1 MRLLRSRSPRDKE
14 NASMSTSPHPSP
26 EGAAAPVPDTPTA
39 TILAK
44 GVDPYVVDGSQVADP
59 PTTLRGK
66 LKFLGPGM
74 ITSAAVVGSGELL
87 TATTLGATVG
97 FMLLW
102 LVLVSTFL
110 KVWVQIELA
119 RWSISTGRTAV
130 DGYDDVPPRIGRRG
144 WISWL
149 QLLMFLQFFIGQA
162 GVISAS
168 AFAFSSLFPI
178 GPEPYTLLSIGT
190 WVAILVVVAIAIHSL
205 NRYAVV
211 ERLST
216 VLVLLVTVF
225 AIVMVFLLQ
234 STEFAWTLGDVGDGM
249 RFQIA
254 AGSIGVAIAMFG
266 MTGVGAGETTA
277 YTYWVV
283 EKGYAAWAG
292 PNDGTESWVARARG
306 WISVMK
312 VDAWVSWVIY
322 TASTAAF
329 SVLGAAVLHPQ
340 GLIPEGN
347 EVMVTIS
354 SIFDSAVGT
363 WGGVLFLL
371 GAGLALFKTILANV
385 PSLGRITGQTLA
397 VFGAYDWR
405 NQIARDRWQRVIMI
419 VLPVSWGLLGTIA
432 SSPLL
437 LVIIAG
443 ILNAVYLIG
452 AAVATVYLARTQT
465 EPRLR
470 DGRPTEIMLWISAAA
485 ITAVGVIGLVNV
497 F

>member
-1 MRLLRSRSPRDKE
+1 MT
-14 NASMSTSPHPSP
+14 TSPSSTPSGSPASPEPSP
-26 EGAAAPVPDTPTA
+26 DLPTR
-39 TILAK
+39 TVLAK
-44 GVDPYVVDGSQVADP
+44 GVDPYVVDGSQIADP
-59 PTTLRGK
+59 PTTLRGR

-87 TATTLGATVG
+87 TATALGATVG

-130 DGYDDVPPRIGRRG
+130 DGYDDVPPRLGRRG

-149 QLLMFLQFFIGQA
+149 QLLMILQFFIGQA

-168 AFAFSSLFPI
+168 AFAFSSLMPI
-178 GPEPYTLLSIGT
+178 GGEPYSLLSIGV
-190 WVAILVVVAIAIHSL
+190 WVALLVVVAIAIHSL

-211 ERLST
+211 ERIST
-216 VLVLLVTVF
+216 VLVLLVTLF

-234 STEFAWTLGDVGDGM
+234 GTEFAWSAGDLAGGM
-249 RFQIA
+249 RFQLA
-254 AGSIGVAIAMFG
+254 AGAIGVAIAMFG

-283 EKGYAAWAG
+283 EKGYAAWTG
-292 PNDGTESWVARARG
+292 PNDGSEGWVSRAKG

-329 SVLGAAVLHPQ
+329 YILGAAVLHPQ
-340 GLIPEGN
+340 GLVPEGN

-363 WGGVLFLL
+363 WGGVLFLI

-385 PSLGRITGQTLA
+385 PSLSRISGQTLA
-397 VFGAYDWR
+397 VFGAYDW
-405 NQIARDRWQRVIMI
+405 NDQAARDRWQRVIMI
-419 VLPVSWGLLGTIA
+419 VLPIGWGLLGTIA

-452 AAVATVYLARTQT
+452 AAIATVFLARTQT
-465 EPRLR
+465 DPRIR

-485 ITAVGVIGLVNV
+485 IIAVGVIGLVNA

>member
-1 MRLLRSRSPRDKE
+1 MT
-14 NASMSTSPHPSP
+14 TSHDPATSGPEPHA
-26 EGAAAPVPDTPTA
+26 EHTPDTPSR
-39 TILAK
+39 TIIAK
-44 GVDPYVVDGSQVADP
+44 GVDPYVVDGSQVAEP
-59 PTTLRGK
+59 PTTLREK

-168 AFAFSSLFPI
+168 AFAFSTLFPI
-178 GPEPYTLLSIGT
+178 GPEPYSLLSIGI

-205 NRYAVV
+205 NRYAVI

-234 STEFAWTLGDVGDGM
+234 STEFAWTLGDIGDGM

-254 AGSIGVAIAMFG
+254 AGSVGVAIAMFG

-292 PNDGTESWVARARG
+292 PNDGTDSWVSRARG

-312 VDAWVSWVIY
+312 VDAWVSWIIY

-329 SVLGAAVLHPQ
+329 YVLGAAVLHPQ
-340 GLIPEGN
+340 GLVPEGN
-347 EVMVTIS
+347 DVMVTIS

-385 PSLGRITGQTLA
+385 PSLGRITGQALA
-397 VFGAYDWR
+397 VFGAYDWKD
-405 NQIARDRWQRVIMI
+405 QIARDRWQRAIMI
-419 VLPVSWGLLGTIA
+419 VLPIGWGVLGTIA

-437 LVIIAG
+437 LVIVAG

-452 AAVATVYLARTQT
+452 AAIATVFLARTQT
-465 EPRLR
+465 DPRIR
-470 DGRPTEIMLWISAAA
+470 DGRPTEVMLWISAAA
-485 ITAVGVIGLVNV
+485 ITAVGVIGLVNA

>member
-1 MRLLRSRSPRDKE
+1 MT
-14 NASMSTSPHPSP
+14 TSPSSTPSGTPASPEPSP
-26 EGAAAPVPDTPTA
+26 DLPTR
-39 TILAK
+39 TVLAK
-44 GVDPYVVDGSQVADP
+44 GVDPYVVDGSQIADP
-59 PTTLRGK
+59 PTTLRGR

-87 TATTLGATVG
+87 TATALGATVG

-130 DGYDDVPPRIGRRG
+130 DGYDDVPPRLGRRG

-149 QLLMFLQFFIGQA
+149 QLLMILQFFIGQA

-168 AFAFSSLFPI
+168 AFAFSSLMPI
-178 GPEPYTLLSIGT
+178 GGEPYSLLSIGV
-190 WVAILVVVAIAIHSL
+190 WVALLVVVAIAIHSL

-211 ERLST
+211 ERIST
-216 VLVLLVTVF
+216 VLVLLVTLF

-234 STEFAWTLGDVGDGM
+234 GTEFAWSAGDLAGGM
-249 RFQIA
+249 RFQLA
-254 AGSIGVAIAMFG
+254 AGAIGVAIAMFG

-283 EKGYAAWAG
+283 EKGYAAWTG
-292 PNDGTESWVARARG
+292 PNDGSEGWVSRAKG

-329 SVLGAAVLHPQ
+329 FILGAAVLHPQ
-340 GLIPEGN
+340 GLVPEGN

-363 WGGVLFLL
+363 WGGVLFLI

-385 PSLGRITGQTLA
+385 PSLSRISGQTLA
-397 VFGAYDWR
+397 VFGAYDW
-405 NQIARDRWQRVIMI
+405 NDQVARDRWQRVIMI
-419 VLPVSWGLLGTIA
+419 VLPIGWGLLGTIA

-452 AAVATVYLARTQT
+452 AAIATVFLARTQT
-465 EPRLR
+465 DPRIR

-485 ITAVGVIGLVNV
+485 IIAVGVIGLVNA

>member
-1 MRLLRSRSPRDKE
+1 MT
-14 NASMSTSPHPSP
+14 TSPHLAPASPGGTPS
-26 EGAAAPVPDTPTA
+26 DTPSA
-39 TILAK
+39 TVLAQ
-44 GVDPYVVDGSQVADP
+44 GVDPYVVDGTQIAEP
-59 PTTLRGK
+59 PTTLRGR
-66 LKFLGPGM
+66 LRFLGPGM

-87 TATTLGATVG
+87 TATALGATVG

-168 AFAFSSLFPI
+168 AFAFSTLLPI
-178 GPEPYTLLSIGT
+178 GGEPYSLLSIGV
-190 WVAILVVVAIAIHSL
+190 WVAALVIIAIAIHSL

-211 ERLST
+211 ERIST
-216 VLVLLVTVF
+216 VLVMAVTVF
-225 AIVMVFLLQ
+225 AIVMVFLMQ
-234 STEFAWTLGDVGDGM
+234 ATEFAWTAGDIAGGM
-249 RFQIA
+249 RFQVA
-254 AGSIGVAIAMFG
+254 AGAIGVAIAMFG

-292 PNDGTESWVARARG
+292 PNDGTDSWVSRAKG

-312 VDAWVSWVIY
+312 VDAWVSWIIY

-329 SVLGAAVLHPQ
+329 YILGAAVLHPQ
-340 GLIPEGN
+340 GLVPEGTD
-347 EVMVTIS
+347 VMVTIS

-363 WGGVLFLL
+363 WGGVLFLI

-397 VFGAYDWR
+397 VFGAYDWKD
-405 NQIARDRWQRVIMI
+405 QIARDRWQRIIMI
-419 VLPVSWGLLGTIA
+419 VLPIGWGLLGTIA

-452 AAVATVYLARTQT
+452 AAIATVYLARTQT
-465 EPRLR
+465 DPRIR
-470 DGRPTEIMLWISAAA
+470 DGRPTEVMLWISAAA
-485 ITAVGVIGLVNV
+485 IIAVGVIGLVNAL
-497 F
+497 

>member
-1 MRLLRSRSPRDKE
+1 
-14 NASMSTSPHPSP
+14 MSTPTPLP
-26 EGAAAPVPDTPTA
+26 RPAAAASAPTRT
-39 TILAK
+39 TIGAD
-44 GVDPYVVDGSQVADP
+44 VDPYVVDGSQTTEP
-59 PTTLRGK
+59 PRSFRGK

-87 TATTLGATVG
+87 TATTLGAQVG

-119 RWSISTGRTAV
+119 RWSISTGRVAL
-130 DGYDDVPPRIGRRG
+130 DGYDDVPPRVAKRG

-149 QLLMFLQFFIGQA
+149 VLLMFLQFFIGQA

-178 GPEPYTLLSIGT
+178 GPEPYSMLSIGS
-190 WVAILVVVAIAIHSL
+190 WVAILVVVAIGIHVA

-211 ERLST
+211 ENIST
-216 VLVLLVTVF
+216 VLVLLVTAF
-225 AIVMVFLLQ
+225 AVVMLFLLHG
-234 STEFAWTLGDVGDGM
+234 TEFAWTLGDVADGM
-249 RFQIA
+249 RFEISLGSAGIA
-254 AGSIGVAIAMFG
+254 LAMFG

-283 EKGYAAWAG
+283 EKGYASWTG

-312 VDAWVSWVIY
+312 VDAWVSWAIY

-329 SVLGAAVLHPQ
+329 YMLGAAVLHPQ
-340 GLIPEGN
+340 GIVPEGN
-347 EVMVTIS
+347 DVMTTIS

-385 PSLGRITGQTLA
+385 PSLGRQVGHTLSI
-397 VFGAYDWR
+397 FGAYDWR
-405 NQIARDRWQRVIMI
+405 DQVARDRWQRVIMI
-419 VLPVSWGLLGTIA
+419 ILPIGWGILGTA
-432 SSPLL
+432 VSSPLA

-443 ILNAVYLIG
+443 ILNAIYLIG
-452 AAVATVYLARTQT
+452 AAIATLYLARTQT
-465 EPRLR
+465 DPRIR
-470 DGRPTEIMLWISAAA
+470 DGRPTSVLLWISAIA
-485 ITAVGVIGLVNV
+485 IIFVGVIGLFNA

>member
-1 MRLLRSRSPRDKE
+1 
-14 NASMSTSPHPSP
+14 MSTPTPPQSASPASS
-26 EGAAAPVPDTPTA
+26 APQSA
-39 TILAK
+39 TLSAD
-44 GVDPYVVDGSQVADP
+44 VDPYLIDGTQTTEP
-59 PTTLRGK
+59 PRTLRGK
-66 LKFLGPGM
+66 LRFLGPGM

-87 TATTLGATVG
+87 TATALGAQVG

-119 RWSISTGRTAV
+119 RWSISTGRVAL
-130 DGYDDVPPRIGRRG
+130 DGYDDVPPRIAGRG

-149 QLLMFLQFFIGQA
+149 VLFMFLQFFIGQA

-168 AFAFSSLFPI
+168 AFAFSTLFPI
-178 GPEPYTLLSIGT
+178 GPDPYSLLSIGV
-190 WVAILVVVAIAIHSL
+190 WVAILVVVAIAIHVA

-211 ERLST
+211 ENIST
-216 VLVLLVTVF
+216 VLVLLVTAF
-225 AIVMVFLLQ
+225 AITMVFLLGG
-234 STEFAWTLGDVGDGM
+234 TEFAWTLGDLGEGM

-254 AGSIGVAIAMFG
+254 AGAFGVALAMFG

-283 EKGYAAWAG
+283 EKGYAAWTG
-292 PNDGTESWVARARG
+292 PNDGTEGWISRARG

-322 TASTAAF
+322 TVSTAAF
-329 SVLGAAVLHPQ
+329 YILGAAVLHPQ
-340 GLIPEGN
+340 GLVPEGN

-354 SIFDSAVGT
+354 SIFDSAVGR
-363 WGGVLFLL
+363 WGAVLFLI

-385 PSLGRITGQTLA
+385 PSLGRQVGHTLA
-397 VFGAYDWR
+397 IFGAYDWSDQKTR
-405 NQIARDRWQRVIMI
+405 IRWQRVIMI
-419 VLPVSWGLLGTIA
+419 VLPIVWGVLGTAI
-432 SSPLL
+432 SSPLA

-443 ILNAVYLIG
+443 ILNAIFLIG
-452 AAVATVYLARTQT
+452 AAVATLYLSYTQT
-465 EPRLR
+465 DPRIR
-470 DGRPTEIMLWISAAA
+470 DGVPTMVMLWISAVA
-485 ITAVGVIGLVNV
+485 ITFVGIYGLINS

>member
-1 MRLLRSRSPRDKE
+1 M
-14 NASMSTSPHPSP
+14 TTPHDP
-26 EGAAAPVPDTPTA
+26 AT
-39 TILAK
+39 TILDAE
-44 GVDPYVVDGSQVADP
+44 VDPYVVDGSQTADP
-59 PTTLRGK
+59 PTGLRGK
-66 LKFLGPGM
+66 LRFLGPGM

-87 TATTLGATVG
+87 TATALGASVG

-144 WISWL
+144 WIAWL

-168 AFAFSSLFPI
+168 AFAFSSLLPI
-178 GPEPYTLLSIGT
+178 GPEPYAPLSIGV
-190 WVAILVVVAIAIHSL
+190 WAALLVLVAIAVHAL

-211 ERLST
+211 ERIST
-216 VLVLLVTVF
+216 VLVMAVTVF
-225 AIVMVFLLQ
+225 AIAMVFLLQ
-234 STEFAWTLGDVGDGM
+234 GTEFAWSLQDLASGM
-249 RFQIA
+249 RFQVA
-254 AGSIGVAIAMFG
+254 AGAVGVALAMFG

-283 EKGYAAWAG
+283 EKGYAAWTG
-292 PNDGTESWVARARG
+292 PNDGSPTWAARARG

-312 VDAWVSWVIY
+312 LDAWVSWVVY

-329 SVLGAAVLHPQ
+329 YLLGAAVLHPQ
-340 GLIPEGN
+340 GLVPEGTD
-347 EVMVTIS
+347 VMVTIS
-354 SIFDSAVGT
+354 SIFDSAVGA
-363 WGGVLFLL
+363 WGGVLFLV

-385 PSLGRITGQTLA
+385 PSLGRIVGQTLA
-397 VFGAYDWR
+397 VFGAYDWHDR
-405 NQIARDRWQRVIMI
+405 RARDRWQRAIML
-419 VLPVSWGLLGTIA
+419 VLPISWGLLGTIA

-452 AAVATVYLARTQT
+452 AAVATVHLARTQT
-465 EPRLR
+465 DPRIR
-470 DGRPTEIMLWISAAA
+470 DGRPTEVMLVLSAAA
-485 ITAVGVIGLVNV
+485 IIAVGVIGLVNAV
-497 F
+497 

>member
-1 MRLLRSRSPRDKE
+1 MTTSTAHPLPDGPSSSP
-14 NASMSTSPHPSP
+14 SGT
-26 EGAAAPVPDTPTA
+26 
-39 TILAK
+39 TISAD
-44 GVDPYVVDGSQVADP
+44 VDPYKVDGLQIAEP
-59 PTTLRGK
+59 PRALRGK

-87 TATTLGATVG
+87 TATTLGAQVG
-97 FMLLW
+97 FALLW
-102 LVLVSTFL
+102 LVLISTFL

-119 RWSISTGRTAV
+119 RWSISTGRVAL
-130 DGYDDVPPRIGRRG
+130 DGYDDVPPRIAKRG

-149 QLLMFLQFFIGQA
+149 VLFMFLQFFIGQA

-178 GPEPYTLLSIGT
+178 GPEPYSLLSIGS

-211 ERLST
+211 ERIST
-216 VLVLLVTVF
+216 VLVLLVTAF

-234 STEFAWTLGDVGDGM
+234 GTEFAWSLSDLGDGM

-283 EKGYAAWAG
+283 EKGYAAWTG
-292 PNDGTESWVARARG
+292 PNDGTPGWVSRARG

-312 VDAWVSWVIY
+312 VDAWVSWAIY

-329 SVLGAAVLHPQ
+329 YMLGAAVLHPQ
-340 GLIPEGN
+340 GIVPEGN
-347 EVMVTIS
+347 EVMTTIS

-363 WGGVLFLL
+363 WGGVIFLL

-385 PSLGRITGQTLA
+385 PSLGRQVGHTLSI
-397 VFGAYDWR
+397 FGAYDWKD
-405 NQIARDRWQRVIMI
+405 QIARDRWQRVIMI
-419 VLPVSWGLLGTIA
+419 LLPIGWGILGTA
-432 SSPLL
+432 VSSPLA

-452 AAVATVYLARTQT
+452 AATATLYLAHTQT
-465 EPRLR
+465 DPRIR
-470 DGRPTEIMLWISAAA
+470 DGRATTLMLWISAAA
-485 ITAVGVIGLVNV
+485 IIAVGAIGLVNA

>member
-1 MRLLRSRSPRDKE
+1 
-14 NASMSTSPHPSP
+14 MSTPTPLP
-26 EGAAAPVPDTPTA
+26 RPAAAASAPTRT
-39 TILAK
+39 TIAAD
-44 GVDPYVVDGSQVADP
+44 VDPYVVDGSQTTEP
-59 PTTLRGK
+59 PRSFRGK

-87 TATTLGATVG
+87 TATTLGAQVG

-119 RWSISTGRTAV
+119 RWSISTGRVAL
-130 DGYDDVPPRIGRRG
+130 DGYDDVPPRVAKRG

-149 QLLMFLQFFIGQA
+149 VLLMFLQFFIGQA

-178 GPEPYTLLSIGT
+178 GPEPYSMLSIGS
-190 WVAILVVVAIAIHSL
+190 WVAILVVVAIGIHVA

-211 ERLST
+211 ENIST
-216 VLVLLVTVF
+216 VLVLLVTAF
-225 AIVMVFLLQ
+225 AVVMLFLLHG
-234 STEFAWTLGDVGDGM
+234 TEFAWTLGDVADGM
-249 RFQIA
+249 RFEISLGSAGIA
-254 AGSIGVAIAMFG
+254 LAMFG

-283 EKGYAAWAG
+283 EKGYASWTG

-312 VDAWVSWVIY
+312 VDAWVSWAIY

-329 SVLGAAVLHPQ
+329 YMLGAAVLHPQ
-340 GLIPEGN
+340 GIVPEGN
-347 EVMVTIS
+347 DVMTTIS

-385 PSLGRITGQTLA
+385 PSLGRQVGHTLSI
-397 VFGAYDWR
+397 FGAYDWR
-405 NQIARDRWQRVIMI
+405 DQVARDRWQRVIMI
-419 VLPVSWGLLGTIA
+419 ILPIGWGILGTA
-432 SSPLL
+432 VSSPLA

-443 ILNAVYLIG
+443 ILNAIYLIG
-452 AAVATVYLARTQT
+452 AAIATLYLARTQT
-465 EPRLR
+465 DPRIR
-470 DGRPTEIMLWISAAA
+470 DGRPTSVLLWISAIA
-485 ITAVGVIGLVNV
+485 IIFVGVIGLFNA